1 MKTNRR
7 RVIAQPTPALAARQP
22 CSRANSTRSTF
33 AHGLCGAARRA
44 AGIVTKLT
52 LLWLFA
58 LPLFAHAVVQAPSP
72 VASLFT
78 VTSPTATATLPNVTV
93 PGGYPARL
101 LVVTAS
107 NTFYGNVAAVSF
119 GTTAM
124 TKAVQISDGFGS
136 DSIWVLPLGSGDA
149 VTASIRATYSSLG
162 SSGVTAHAYVSAVMF
177 FGVDQAVP
185 TSSPVIAATQ
195 TGASTLTVASAVGDL
210 VYDVA
215 DFYSTLTAGPAV
227 YMGPGQTQVAA
238 QLGTVQFGTT
248 AYRNSSEPGA
258 ASVTMSWSGN
268 ANAVA
273 HAAINIRQA
282 PRQT

>member
-1 MKTNRR
+1 MRTRSCRR
-7 RVIAQPTPALAARQP
+7 R
-22 CSRANSTRSTF
+22 
-33 AHGLCGAARRA
+33 
-44 AGIVTKLT
+44 
-52 LLWLFA
+52 
-58 LPLFAHAVVQAPSP
+58 APSRG
-72 VASLFT
+72 LFT
-78 VTSPTATATLPNVTV
+78 VTSPTATATLPNFPVY
-93 PGGYPARL
+93 PGSARL

-119 GTTAM
+119 GATPM
-124 TKAVQISDGFGS
+124 TKGVQINVNYNS
-136 DSIWVLPLGSGDA
+136 DSIWVLPMGTSYSLTTADVR
-149 VTASIRATYSSLG
+149 VTFDSLG
-162 SSGVTAHAYVSAVMF
+162 LTGVTAHAYVSAATF
-177 FGVDQAVP
+177 IGVDQAAP

-227 YMGPGQTQVAA
+227 NIGPGQTQVAA
-238 QLGTVQFGTT
+238 QFGTVQFGTT

-282 PRQT
+282 PPADLTVTKTVQGNGPFVRGGYVSFDLTANNISASTAAAGVTLQDVAPDGLLFSNASGTG